1 MSNCAFKLFPRPC
14 GQLRSKPF
22 TVRCGEYAK
31 VTAYDLCPGAC
42 IRFSEVHEDA
52 CKCEYNERPFCLN
65 KTQVGI
71 DAQCTQAVIPMPG
84 CYVAYVCED
93 EEGDFEDA
101 TIYVDICTHLENV
114 QTVIA
119 AEAVGA

>member
-1 MSNCAFKLFPRPC
+1 
-14 GQLRSKPF
+14 
-22 TVRCGEYAK
+22 
-31 VTAYDLCPGAC
+31 
-42 IRFSEVHEDA
+42 
-52 CKCEYNERPFCLN
+52 
-65 KTQVGI
+65 
-71 DAQCTQAVIPMPG
+71 MPG